1 MASIVQRPL
10 NRLRKTDTYQPLDER
25 WGDVTI
31 SAPTEGSW
39 NQVENPHRSSRRRH
53 GNGPE
58 TQDRPNRS
66 SRERYDTTPSREDS
80 IPPRQSSPLSISTLN
95 PRRLSMRLAPRS
107 KQTTNNQTERRT
119 GFAYKPVHQ
128 DYLTE
133 VAEKS
138 ARDSPRFRYIP
149 ADTRYPEDVVV
160 GSPRNHRFST
170 SSGGSNQS
178 NNSEIEDRD
187 SRPRRHHRQSRY
199 EDKDDRYVEPYDRSL
214 QSSRSGY
221 RSSSDY
227 SQQAIS
233 SRTEASP
240 SLDKKRLRAARR
252 MTMTMV
258 PDSDDI
264 YG

>member
-10 NRLRKTDTYQPLDER
+10 NRIRKTDSYHPLHER

-53 GNGPE
+53 GHGSVIKDYD
-58 TQDRPNRS
+58 TRPA
-66 SRERYDTTPSREDS
+66 RERSDTTLSTEEF
-80 IPPRQSSPLSISTLN
+80 IPPRQGSPFSMSKLN

-107 KQTTNNQTERRT
+107 KQATEHQHERRT
-119 GFAYKPVHQ
+119 EFAYKPYHQ
-128 DYLTE
+128 DYPTE

-138 ARDSPRFRYIP
+138 AHDSPRFRYIP
-149 ADTRYPEDVVV
+149 ASSRYPEDVLF
-160 GSPRNHRFST
+160 GSPCNHRFSS
-170 SSGGSNQS
+170 SSGGSVQS
-178 NNSEIEDRD
+178 HYSPVEERD
-187 SRPRRHHRQSRY
+187 SRSRRHHRHSHH
-199 EDKDDRYVEPYDRSL
+199 EEKDDHYVEPYDRSL
-214 QSSRSGY
+214 QSSRSGN
-221 RSSSDY
+221 RSSSDHN
-227 SQQAIS
+227 QQALS
-233 SRTEASP
+233 EASS